1 MHTKELLMATTTS
14 KKEILDYL
22 WEWAENAGDW
32 AKFLVKTVVEKEE
45 ALSEDELSAVYGE
58 FLKAIVPKEDE
69 TPVSIERPKLTVE
82 SSDLVL
88 RSMSDIKGVNKLAEN
103 QTLDFSKNIT
113 VVYGENASG
122 KSGYSRILKALGFS
136 YEKETKVLRN
146 VYCTEKVCQ
155 NAKIDYVLNGK
166 DDQFKWHGACASAD
180 LQSISVFTN
189 NCVNIS
195 LDSKRE
201 LLITPIGFHLFSLVS
216 NELDNLA
223 ATHKAKINRFKKEIE
238 WLDDLYEGTEIH
250 TFLKGLNADSSK
262 EDLEKLGTYTDKED
276 GALNN
281 LKEKKRNL
289 NKKLLETQI
298 ASLQNQSRE
307 LTGIRSKTETIRDS
321 FSSFD
326 WKDMGDHLAI
336 IAELKK
342 KEQKGLKEIAVE
354 RGIEFYESEEFDSF
368 IKAADEYIK
377 KLGKEDYPRDEEEI
391 CIYCRQK
398 LTGKDACELLTSY
411 RLLLGDPTQD
421 QIKQHTQSFSSLQ
434 SKLKNINA
442 ELSLHYPSFGV
453 NDKGESVQPD
463 FLREFHDD
471 MKRFKYIAETKD
483 YKQIQKKIFDIN
495 YDRIIN
501 DLRQKTEATDRDLE
515 SKKETLS
522 KIEEKERELNQQINE
537 LLDCKKLNHKYSEVD
552 EIITGLK
559 IADILESVSRSFT
572 TDSISRKTTDARK
585 DLIAKNFSDIF
596 EKELKGFRRPDIKVN
611 LNFKTDKA
619 KSFII
624 QDIASDYALSDILSE
639 GEQKAIALAEF
650 LTELQ
655 LDKSKAPVIF
665 DDPVTSLDHK
675 IVDEFAGRLVR
686 LSQERQ
692 VIVFTHSIL
701 LFNSI
706 KHKSELP
713 RFKILEFKYYETE
726 TDLKH
731 TGFLHESPTLREDSF
746 KNYKTKINN
755 LLNLPKDERDRR
767 ESELAIEGYNKLRP
781 AIEVFVEKEMFK
793 ETVKRYRKN
802 VALTLLEKVN
812 GSLID
817 KHKESLND
825 IFERCC
831 GYIDAHSSPDG
842 VPSQPTVT
850 ELKIDFDEVCQIRSE
865 FVNDE

>member
-1 MHTKELLMATTTS
+1 MATTTS

-32 AKFLVKTVVEKEE
+32 AEFLVKTVVEKEE
-45 ALSEDELSAVYGE
+45 ALSEDELNAVYGE

-122 KSGYSRILKALGFS
+122 KSGYSRILEALGFS

-146 VYCTEKVCQ
+146 VYCTEEACQ
-155 NAKIDYVLNGK
+155 NAKIYYVLNGK
-166 DDQFKWHGACASAD
+166 DDQFKWHGACTSAD

-201 LLITPIGFHLFSLVS
+201 LLVTPIGFHLFSLVS

-238 WLDDLYEGTEIH
+238 WLDDLYEGTEVH

-307 LTGIRSKTETIRDS
+307 LTGIKSKTETIRDS
-321 FSSFD
+321 FSLSD

-411 RLLLGDPTQD
+411 RLLLRDPTQD
-421 QIKQHTQSFSSLQ
+421 QIKQHTQSFLSLQ
-434 SKLKNINA
+434 SKLKNINT

-453 NDKGESVQPD
+453 NDKGEPVQPD

-483 YKQIQKKIFDIN
+483 YKQIQEKFFDIN

-572 TDSISRKTTDARK
+572 TDLISRKTTDARK

-665 DDPVTSLDHK
+665 DDPVTSFDHK

-692 VIVFTHSIL
+692 VVVFTHSIL

-706 KHKSELP
+706 KHKSKLP

-726 TDLKH
+726 TDLKR

-755 LLNLPKDERDRR
+755 LLKLPKDERDRR

-842 VPSQPTVT
+842 VPSQPTLT